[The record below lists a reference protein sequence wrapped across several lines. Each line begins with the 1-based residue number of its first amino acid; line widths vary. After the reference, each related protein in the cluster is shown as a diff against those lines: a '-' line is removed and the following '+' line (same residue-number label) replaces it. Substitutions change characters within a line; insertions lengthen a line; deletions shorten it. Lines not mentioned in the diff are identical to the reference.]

1 MADQFLSHLCG
12 GEAPTAGRLA
22 LRIFL
27 SHLCGGEERLCSF
40 SFGFF
45 FLSHLCGGEAT
56 RSVAVAMVVFLSH
69 LCGGEDDLLDDKG
82 RVDFSKPPMRW

>member
-27 SHLCGGEERLCSF
+27 SHLCGGE
-40 SFGFF
+40 
-45 FLSHLCGGEAT
+45 
-56 RSVAVAMVVFLSH
+56 
-69 LCGGEDDLLDDKG
+69 DDLLDDKG